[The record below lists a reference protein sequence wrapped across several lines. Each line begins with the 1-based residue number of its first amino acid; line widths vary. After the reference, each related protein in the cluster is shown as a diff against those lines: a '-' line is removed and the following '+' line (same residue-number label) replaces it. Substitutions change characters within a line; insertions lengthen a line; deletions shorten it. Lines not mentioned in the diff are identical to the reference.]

1 MSFLGVQSLL
11 GIISHI
17 LFIMMSFWALRAV
30 RFDNWI
36 KKEYIK
42 QAQVLY
48 IFLAIVIGYTVS
60 SFFLEFISLSKS
72 LPYLLK

>member
-1 MSFLGVQSLL
+1 MSIFGVQSLL
-11 GIISHI
+11 GVISHI
-17 LFIMMSFWALRAV
+17 LFIMLSFWALRAV

-36 KKEYIK
+36 NKGQVR

-48 IFLAIVIGYTVS
+48 IFLSIVIGYTVS
-60 SFFLEFISLSKS
+60 SFFLEFINLSKS

>member
-11 GIISHI
+11 GIVSHI
-17 LFIMMSFWALRAV
+17 IFIMMSFWALRGI
-30 RFDNWI
+30 RIENWI
-36 KKEYIK
+36 KNGYER
-42 QAQVLY
+42 QARVLY
-48 IFLAIVIGYTVS
+48 IFLSIVIGYTVS

>member
-11 GIISHI
+11 GIVSHI
-17 LFIMMSFWALRAV
+17 IFIMMSFWALRGI
-30 RFDNWI
+30 RIENWI
-36 KKEYIK
+36 KKGYER
-42 QAQVLY
+42 QARVLY
-48 IFLAIVIGYTVS
+48 VFLSIVIGYTVS